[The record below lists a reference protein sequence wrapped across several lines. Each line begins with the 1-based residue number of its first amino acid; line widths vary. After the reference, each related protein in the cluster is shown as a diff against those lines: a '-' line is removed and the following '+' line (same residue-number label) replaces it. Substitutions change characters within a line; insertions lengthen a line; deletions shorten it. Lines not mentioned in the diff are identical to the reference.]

1 MKVSELVDRLAKM
14 DGDAEV
20 CISVTNC
27 LSAYTAEPVE
37 GVQRGFDWTAGKVVF
52 EPKRKLQRVQEACK
66 RCALCTSRLGERIM
80 TRLYRDD
87 ERTCTLSVLL
97 DGKQKVSVKIDTGKK
112 GEDNGSN

>member
-1 MKVSELVDRLAKM
+1 MKVREVMEVLAKM

-20 CISVTNC
+20 CIGVTNC

-37 GVQRGFDWTAGKVVF
+37 GVHRGFDWTAGKVVF
-52 EPKRKLQRVQEACK
+52 EPKRKLQRVQEPCK

-97 DGKQKVSVKIDTGKK
+97 DGKQKASVKIDTGKK
-112 GEDNGSN
+112 GQLK